1 MAGIAFA
8 LSAALFWAIATRLYR
23 QMSDYWSPV
32 GLATVKSV
40 ISVGLFL
47 AWFLFFGTHFWAHD
61 WQTLAGLFV
70 SGIIG
75 IALGD
80 SALFYAL
87 YRLGERQTLLIAETA
102 APVLVVSLA
111 FLLLAE
117 SITPLQLAGVVLV
130 VLGVDWVIGLRGG
143 AGQVDR
149 VGILWALL
157 AAACQA
163 FGMLVSRYLLVAT
176 DISAE
181 ESAFWRLLGAVVIL
195 PLWMFLR
202 RETLRPLKPLSVH
215 ISARLIIAIL
225 LGTFFGIMFLQYAV
239 ALLPAGLAQAL
250 IATSII
256 FVTLIGAI
264 RGEIVSR
271 AQWGGV
277 VTAVLGVAVIV
288 L

>member
-8 LSAALFWAIATRLYR
+8 LGAALFWAIATRLYR
-23 QMSDYWSPV
+23 QMSGYWSPV

-40 ISVGLFL
+40 VSVLLFL
-47 AWFLFFGTHFWAHD
+47 AWFLVFGTQFWTHD
-61 WQTLAGLFV
+61 WQTLVGLLF
-70 SGIIG
+70 SGVIG

-102 APVLVVSLA
+102 APILVVSLA

-117 SITPLQLAGVVLV
+117 SVTLLQQGGIILV
-130 VLGVDWVIGLRGG
+130 ILGVDWVIGLRRGVT
-143 AGQVDR
+143 QVDIT
-149 VGILWALL
+149 GILWALL

-163 FGMLVSRYLLVAT
+163 FGMLVSRYLLVET

-181 ESAFWRLLGAVVIL
+181 ESAFWRLLGAVMVL
-195 PLWMFLR
+195 PLWLLAR
-202 RETLRPLKPLSVH
+202 KESLRPLKKLSIDTSV
-215 ISARLIIAIL
+215 RLAAAIL

-256 FVTLIGAI
+256 FATVIGAV

-271 AQWGGV
+271 AQWSGV
-277 VTAVLGVAVIV
+277 VIAVSGVALIV